1 MSVLKSDVIV
11 IGAGLSGK
19 LHCNVFN
26 AQIFRNVC
34 MADDIFSSLASFCYP
49 ERDRKCLLPITSLT
63 RALITEKPTVTNIRD
78 CVYFIKGSGRDLWL
92 LLIL

>member
-1 MSVLKSDVIV
+1 
-11 IGAGLSGK
+11 
-19 LHCNVFN
+19 
-26 AQIFRNVC
+26 

-78 CVYFIKGSGRDLWL
+78 CVYFIKGSVVITDTIIQKLENRPYFYF
-92 LLIL
+92 